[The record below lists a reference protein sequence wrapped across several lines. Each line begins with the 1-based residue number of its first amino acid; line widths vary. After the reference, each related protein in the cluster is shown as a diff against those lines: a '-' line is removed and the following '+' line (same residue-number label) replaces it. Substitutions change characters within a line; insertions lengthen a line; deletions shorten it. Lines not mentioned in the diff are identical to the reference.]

1 MEFLTGKPLPYQ
13 AARVTGNVE
22 TGQYVTG
29 LLPAAVRQRKVDL
42 RWSRGDLG
50 ETLAFAH
57 KAYHPHGQ
65 HWIEAP
71 VLETT
76 AQVDTRAG
84 VYVNQ
89 GGPGDRQMVAFWAE
103 DGYVLELR
111 AEVPDLAAMK
121 ERLGWLTRVDSQTW
135 LDAMPASVVKA
146 ADHDATVR
154 EMLRGIP
161 VPDTFTPSRI
171 PDEGLT
177 TDRGQVAG
185 AVTGTVACLW
195 FRQWGQ
201 ARRTGDTAKKV
212 EAERAMATS
221 KQWPILREISEGG
234 PYPLM
239 IWQLAEAMPSGEWRR
254 GWRLLPH
261 AEALGC
267 ARLGIPVLPWK
278 QRRQNE
284 RGGP

>member
-1 MEFLTGKPLPYQ
+1 
-13 AARVTGNVE
+13 
-22 TGQYVTG
+22 
-29 LLPAAVRQRKVDL
+29 VRQRKVDL

-50 ETLAFAH
+50 ETLAFAR

-65 HWIEAP
+65 HWTEAP

-89 GGPGDRQMVAFWAE
+89 GGPGDRQMVALWAE

-111 AEVPDLAAMK
+111 AEVPDLAAME
-121 ERLGWLTRVDSQTW
+121 ERLGWLTRVDSQAW
-135 LDAMPASVVKA
+135 LDAMPANVVKA

-185 AVTGTVACLW
+185 SVTGTVACLW
-195 FRQWGQ
+195 FRQWGT

-221 KQWPILREISEGG
+221 KQWPILREISEDGA
-234 PYPLM
+234 YPLM

-278 QRRQNE
+278 QQRQNE
-284 RGGP
+284 RGGV